1 MILKWRQRNPEYG
14 PTVLRGYIGRI
25 LAYTIT
31 VPTSG
36 SHSFMLR
43 SMLVNDVP
51 LYGETQSSLQQA
63 ARDRAAEFIT
73 ELEAVL

>member
-31 VPTSG
+31 VPVSG
-36 SHSFMLR
+36 GHKFMLR
-43 SMLVNDVP
+43 GMLENGVP
-51 LYGETQSSLQQA
+51 FYGETQSIL
-63 ARDRAAEFIT
+63 REAAEYRASEFMA